1 MLTLTFRGAAPNT
14 HVLSFSQFALRKHKG
29 QAGRPAETILPESLD
44 AAMAHLLSKGTSSLT
59 RGPSD
64 DGAHADTAGGALPPS
79 TGGARSRSHRL
90 GSLSDVR
97 VTGQEQKQT
106 RARHALPT
114 QKSLVLPLDPTRSAR
129 KNEAPPPLAQPGW
142 RPTAATLI
150 PTSIPTSIPTLS

>member
-44 AAMAHLLSKGTSSLT
+44 AAMAHLLSKGTSPLT

-90 GSLSDVR
+90 GPERCESDR
-97 VTGQEQKQT
+97 PGTKTDKSASRSAHSEVTGFTSGPNEECEEE
-106 RARHALPT
+106 
-114 QKSLVLPLDPTRSAR
+114 RSASPAR
-129 KNEAPPPLAQPGW
+129 TAGMEADSSDPHPHHHPDPVLA
-142 RPTAATLI
+142 A
-150 PTSIPTSIPTLS
+150 